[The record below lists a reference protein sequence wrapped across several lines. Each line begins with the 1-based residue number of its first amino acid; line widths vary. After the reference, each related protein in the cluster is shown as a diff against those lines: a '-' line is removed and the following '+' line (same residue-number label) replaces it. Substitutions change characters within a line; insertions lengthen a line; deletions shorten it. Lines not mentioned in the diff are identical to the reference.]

1 MSESNSYAIHWFR
14 RDLRIEGNAA
24 LLKQVK
30 KFNGRVLGLFIFD
43 QKFLDRSD
51 FSHKRFDFF
60 IETLKELEISLKEM
74 GSDLLVL
81 DQGPEVGFKELI
93 TKQLQV
99 KPICISF
106 NRDYE
111 PFARNR
117 DQHIQKLCS
126 DLNIEVEHFRDH
138 LIIEP
143 HELLKDD
150 GTFYKVFTPFSKKWK
165 TLLQEED
172 IQKRIALS
180 DWTPTKNKKICN
192 LSWEDVLDKKQKNLS
207 KSILQKF
214 QEECRRHHNLT
225 LPVAGHQRAIENIKK
240 FIPKISKYGI
250 DRDIPSLQGTSK
262 SSIYFKNGSITS
274 AQIVKICKLNTPKL
288 ETNHEKFLNEIIWR
302 EFYYHLLY
310 HQPSVEKETFQAKY
324 ANLAWEKN
332 SEYWKAWCEGKTGFP
347 IVDAGMREL
356 NQTGW
361 MHNRVRMIVA
371 SFLCKDLLINYQEG
385 ERYFMQHL
393 LDGDLAPN
401 NGGWQWAAS
410 TGCDAQPY
418 FRIFNPW
425 TQQEDYDKDC
435 KYIKTWIPE
444 LESLEPKTIHKW
456 ETECVN
462 HKDIKYPK
470 PVVDYKEQRE
480 KALKMYKD
488 ALY

>member
-1 MSESNSYAIHWFR
+1 MLESYAIHWFR

-24 LLKQVK
+24 FLKQVK
-30 KFNGRVLGLFIFD
+30 KFDGRVLGLFIFD
-43 QKFLDRSD
+43 QKFLKRAD

-60 IETLKELEISLKEM
+60 IETLRELEKSLKKW

-81 DQGPEVGFKELI
+81 DQGPELGFKELI
-93 TKQLQV
+93 TKQLQF
-99 KPICISF
+99 KPSCISF

-117 DQHIQKLCS
+117 DQQIQKLC
-126 DLNIEVEHFRDH
+126 DEFKIEVEHFRDH

-165 TLLQEED
+165 NLLQDDE
-172 IQKRIALS
+172 IQKRISLS
-180 DWTPTKNKKICN
+180 DWTPAENKKICN
-192 LSWEDVLDKKQKNLS
+192 FDWDNVLNIKQNISS
-207 KSILQKF
+207 KIILQNF
-214 QEECRRHHNLT
+214 QKECKKHHDII
-225 LPVAGHQRAIENIKK
+225 LPMAGHHHAIENIKK
-240 FIPKISKYGI
+240 FMPKMEKYGI
-250 DRDIPSLQGTSK
+250 DRDIPSLEGTSK
-262 SSIYFKNGSITS
+262 SSIYLKNGSMTT
-274 AQIVKICKLNTPKL
+274 AQIVKKCKLSTPKL
-288 ETNHEKFLNEIIWR
+288 EINQEKFLNEIIWR

-310 HQPSVEKETFQAKY
+310 HQPTVEKETFQSKY

-332 SEYWKAWCEGKTGFP
+332 SGYWKAWCEGKTGFP

-425 TQQEDYDKDC
+425 TQGAKFDPDAV
-435 KYIKTWIPE
+435 YIKKYIPE
-444 LESLEPKTIHKW
+444 LKNDSAKTIHNPLAERNK
-456 ETECVN
+456 N
-462 HKDIKYPK
+462 YPK
-470 PVVDYKEQRE
+470 PIVLHDVQRVL
-480 KALKMYKD
+480 ALKIYSQH
-488 ALY
+488 